1 MRTNR
6 PYNRLLAGIG
16 CLLLTGAC
24 DRTLYADPEIA
35 VVPRPAAAERGDGT
49 FRLSAGTP
57 VRYVVP
63 ADATPDE
70 LKAWSRATDA
80 LGEAMLPFFG
90 TAPTPSEAAEA
101 AAGAVNFLRADTLP
115 HDAYRLTIAPERI
128 DIVSGGP
135 QGAFYAVQT
144 LRQLL
149 PQKAAGTAKIR
160 AVELPAATIDDRPAL
175 AYRGLMLDVA
185 RHFFTVEEVKRTLD
199 LMALHKMN
207 VFHWHLTDDQGWR
220 IEIERYPELT
230 RTGAVRRRT
239 LIGRDPGGEY
249 DATCR
254 YDETPY
260 GGYYTQ
266 EEIRE
271 VVDYAARRFITVI
284 PEIEFPGHAVAALAS
299 YPWLSCTGERY
310 EVRQTWDIDDRVF
323 CPGRETT
330 FEFIEHVLE
339 EVIGLF
345 PSEYVHIGGDECPT
359 TLWERCPRCRA
370 RMRAEGLA
378 SPRQLQG
385 YATARVERFLQRHGR
400 RLIGWDELLEGGVSP
415 TAVVMSWR
423 GTEGGIRAAKQGNRV
438 IMAPTTHCYLDYYQS
453 ADTAAEPL
461 AWGGFLPLEKVYS
474 FNPLEG
480 LTSDEARF
488 VLGVQAN
495 LWTEYIPDFGQ
506 AQYMLLP
513 RLSALAEAGWNPQEK
528 DYDDFLRRLRR
539 LTDLYDACGYRYA
552 PHGLP
557 RNQFCGIRGI

>member
-1 MRTNR
+1 
-6 PYNRLLAGIG
+6 
-16 CLLLTGAC
+16 
-24 DRTLYADPEIA
+24 
-35 VVPRPAAAERGDGT
+35 
-49 FRLSAGTP
+49 
-57 VRYVVP
+57 
-63 ADATPDE
+63 
-70 LKAWSRATDA
+70 
-80 LGEAMLPFFG
+80 MLPFFG

-199 LMALHKMN
+199 LLALHKMN

-345 PSEYVHIGGDECPT
+345 PRNTSTSAATSARRPCGNAAPAAGHGCAPKDSTRPGS
-359 TLWERCPRCRA
+359 CRA
-370 RMRAEGLA
+370 MPRRAW
-378 SPRQLQG
+378 SSFCN
-385 YATARVERFLQRHGR
+385 ATAAGSSAGTSCSKAAYRPRPSSCRGAEPKAASGPRNRATG
-400 RLIGWDELLEGGVSP
+400 S
-415 TAVVMSWR
+415 SWR
-423 GTEGGIRAAKQGNRV
+423 RRRTVIWTITSRPTRPPNRSPGADSCRSKRFTPSIR
-438 IMAPTTHCYLDYYQS
+438 
-453 ADTAAEPL
+453 
-461 AWGGFLPLEKVYS
+461 W
-474 FNPLEG
+474 
-480 LTSDEARF
+480 
-488 VLGVQAN
+488 
-495 LWTEYIPDFGQ
+495 
-506 AQYMLLP
+506 
-513 RLSALAEAGWNPQEK
+513 
-528 DYDDFLRRLRR
+528 
-539 LTDLYDACGYRYA
+539 
-552 PHGLP
+552 
-557 RNQFCGIRGI
+557 RG